1 MILITKV
8 CLYQVLLAR
17 LYDSALSS
25 AGHHRQ
31 TCCQCGFRNEEDDQT
46 IYSDAENNSD
56 DDSDDSDASSTSTNT
71 TIRLTRNYS
80 HHIIPRVSELV
91 SRDKVSVCLC

>member
-1 MILITKV
+1 M

-25 AGHHRQ
+25 AGHRQ
-31 TCCQCGFRNEEDDQT
+31 TCCQCGFRNEEEDDQT

-56 DDSDDSDASSTSTNT
+56 DDSSDSDDSDASSTSTNT
-71 TIRLTRNYS
+71 TIRLTRHFS
-80 HHIIPRVSELV
+80 HHNILRVSFSAETKCL
-91 SRDKVSVCLC
+91 SVLIF